1 LWNIIEEAIKK
12 GWTMTASTPSLPLKV
27 ASIMDEKNRKWAT
40 IDGSGIRYSHS
51 YSILDARVIKIL

>member
-1 LWNIIEEAIKK
+1 
-12 GWTMTASTPSLPLKV
+12 MTASTPSLPLKV
-27 ASIMDEKNRKWAT
+27 ASIMDEINRKWAT